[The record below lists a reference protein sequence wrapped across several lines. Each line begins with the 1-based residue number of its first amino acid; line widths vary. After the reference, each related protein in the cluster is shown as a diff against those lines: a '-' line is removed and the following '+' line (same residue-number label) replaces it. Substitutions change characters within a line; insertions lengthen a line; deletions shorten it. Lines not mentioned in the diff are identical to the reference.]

1 MGSLQAAIVQF
12 LTGGAAGW
20 LVPTGMF
27 IFTASAGIRLTM
39 FGRRMITTG
48 GDMFGHEFLQELIQ
62 IAAVLALL
70 NFWAAPIHVPG
81 TRSPGLSVPDAFL
94 NGVTY
99 VVNKVN
105 TASNANVTVQIAQ
118 WQSQMEIPSI
128 ANVVGLL
135 VYAII
140 TGLCWLMECVGFVAG
155 AIAMVTTAVCIVAGP
170 LPISTALSRNFDF
183 IFRGWLRAF
192 ICYGTMP
199 ITVSIIATIMGN
211 FVVTV
216 LTKIPNVSMDQ
227 YIGESVFIILV
238 LATGFICTAIS
249 PVIHAHILSG
259 SSGAGGGLVGSITG
273 AVVGRISR

>member
-1 MGSLQAAIVQF
+1 MGDLQATIVQF

-20 LVPTGMF
+20 LVPIGTA
-27 IFTASAGIRLTM
+27 IFAISASIRLTLW
-39 FGRRMITTG
+39 GRKMITTG
-48 GDMFGHEFLQELIQ
+48 GDMFGHLLFEELLP
-62 IAAVLALL
+62 IAAGVAVLSY
-70 NFWAAPIHVPG
+70 WASSSPIPG
-81 TRSPGLSVPDAFL
+81 VGRSIPEEFINAVSSIVSL
-94 NGVTY
+94 
-99 VVNKVN
+99 VNKSSDV
-105 TASNANVTVQIAQ
+105 NVTVQIAQ

-128 ANVVGLL
+128 ANVVGILI
-135 VYAII
+135 YAVI
-140 TGLCWLMECVGFVAG
+140 TGLCWLMECVGFIAG
-155 AIAMVTTAVCIVAGP
+155 AIPMVTTAVCIVVGP
-170 LPISTALSRNFDF
+170 LALSTILSRNFDF

-199 ITVSIIATIMGN
+199 ITVSIIAGIMSN

-216 LTKIPNVSMDQ
+216 LTKIPVVSMDQ
-227 YIGESVFIILV
+227 YVGESVFIILV